1 MKPAE
6 ATTSRLLCNIPE
18 PFQRLFKE
26 TVYPWE
32 ALNNIGKFINDI
44 YEELLAH
51 GYKELI
57 RGVLIG
63 EGTVVADSAL
73 IEPPAIIGPMCEIRH
88 CAYIRG
94 NVITGK
100 ECVIGNS
107 TEVKNSLLFD
117 NVQIPHFNYVG
128 DSILGNR
135 SHMGAAAICSNVRQD
150 KSDIV
155 VKTDPPINTN
165 RRKFG
170 AIICDDVEIGCGS
183 VINPGSVICNSSR
196 VYPLTSV
203 RGVIEANQI
212 VKSSEQIV
220 SIK

>member
-1 MKPAE
+1 MKQAE
-6 ATTSRLLCNIPE
+6 VTTSKLLYDIPE
-18 PFQRLFKE
+18 SVKELFKG

-32 ALNNIGKFINDI
+32 TLDNIGEFIDKI
-44 YEELLAH
+44 YEELLAG
-51 GYKELI
+51 GYKEHS

-63 EGTVVADSAL
+63 EGTVVADTAV

-135 SHMGAAAICSNVRQD
+135 SHMGAGSICSNVRQD

-212 VKSSEQIV
+212 VKSSGQIV

>member
-1 MKPAE
+1 MKQAE
-6 ATTSRLLCNIPE
+6 VTTSKLLYDIPE
-18 PFQRLFKE
+18 SVKELFKG

-32 ALNNIGKFINDI
+32 TLDNIGEFIDKI
-44 YEELLAH
+44 YEELLAG
-51 GYKELI
+51 GYKEHS

-63 EGTVVADSAL
+63 EGTVVADTAV
-73 IEPPAIIGPMCEIRH
+73 IEPPAIIGPKCEIRH

-135 SHMGAAAICSNVRQD
+135 SHMGAGAICSNVRQD

-170 AIICDDVEIGCGS
+170 AIICGDVEIGCGS

-212 VKSSEQIV
+212 VKSSGQIV